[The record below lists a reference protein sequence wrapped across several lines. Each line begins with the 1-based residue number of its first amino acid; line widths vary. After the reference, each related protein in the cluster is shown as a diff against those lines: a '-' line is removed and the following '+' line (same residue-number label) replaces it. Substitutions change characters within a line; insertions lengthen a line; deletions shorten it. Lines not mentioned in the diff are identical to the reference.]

1 MFGKILFA
9 TSASPACDSA
19 ARVAFDMARKYGS
32 RITVFH
38 VLGVPGKGDST
49 RVFDVRTGE
58 EVDADQEYIEGVHE
72 ELRTTYAKQLAEFP
86 SAQIEVAVGVPYRE
100 VLRQARKDDV
110 DLIVLGASTRQEG
123 GYYKRGIVGGTLH
136 KVAKNARCPV
146 LTVDRP
152 AASFWGGFSNV
163 LFATD
168 FSKASDSAF
177 QFAQSVTKQV
187 GGELHILNVL
197 ELARIGQA
205 AALTQEG
212 IEAKL
217 MEARRKIRAIYGQRA
232 EGMPLTVEVW
242 EGTPYVEIIKYVRE
256 KGIDL
261 VVMAHSTR
269 EVDPD
274 ERPFGSTME
283 QVIARAT
290 CPVISVNRPDKL
302 PQAEGGEAGA

>member
-32 RITVFH
+32 QITVFH
-38 VLGVPGKGDST
+38 VLGIPGKGDST
-49 RVFDVRTGE
+49 RVVDVRTGE

-72 ELRTTYAKQLAEFP
+72 ELRTTYARQLAEFP
-86 SAQIEVAVGVPYRE
+86 SARLEVAVGVPFRE

-123 GYYKRGIVGGTLH
+123 GYYKRGIVGNTLH
-136 KVAKNARCPV
+136 KIAKNARCPV

-177 QFAQSVTKQV
+177 QFAQSAARSV

-197 ELARIGQA
+197 ELARMGQA

-217 MEARRKIRAIYGQRA
+217 MESRRRIRAVYGSRM
-232 EGMPLTVEVW
+232 EGLPLAVEVW

-269 EVDPD
+269 EADPD
-274 ERPFGSTME
+274 ERPFGSTLE
-283 QVIARAT
+283 QVIARST
-290 CPVISVNRPDKL
+290 CPVVSVNRPDKL
-302 PQAEGGEAGA
+302 PSAEGGEAGA